1 MEDADI
7 DKFLQNF
14 DLEQKPTTNQKQD
27 QPKIDPENLEEYI
40 TGKLDEI
47 AQLSIES
54 IEEVKDIA
62 IQSNDGET
70 ISALAS
76 LITAASKQLELMS
89 KFAMQKNKIKNAES
103 MQAKDHAL
111 KEKLL
116 ERKHEQ
122 QKELLGNSNPGGG
135 MHMQQNNFYIN
146 ASREEIM
153 QQLTSSINSKVEKQP
168 LTIDLP
174 ED

>member
-14 DLEQKPTTNQKQD
+14 ELEQKPAPTQKQN
-27 QPKIDPENLEEYI
+27 QPVKIDPENLEEYI

-47 AQLSIES
+47 AQISIDS

-89 KFAMQKNKIKNAES
+89 KFALQSRKIKNAES

-122 QKELLGNSNPGGG
+122 QKELLGNSNSGG

-153 QQLTSSINSKVEKQP
+153 QQLTSDINSKVEKQP
-168 LTIDLP
+168 LTIDLT